1 MSDARIASYFDEL
14 VRIMVRLRQKGGCP
28 WDREQTHESL
38 KPYLIEEAYEVME
51 AMDQEDDEAFVEE
64 LGDLLLQVIFH
75 ARIAEERGRFD
86 IGDVLVAHVE
96 KLKRRHPHVF
106 GEVSVQGTDEV
117 WANWERIK
125 GEENQKRTSVLS
137 GIPKAL
143 PALLKARRVQEK
155 ASLVGFDWKQTEEV
169 FAKVEEELAELKAA
183 CMSHDEVDINVH
195 EADADSISGNARE
208 DHIREELGDLL
219 FSLVNLSRF
228 LNVEPE
234 DALRRT
240 VDKFIRRFRAIE
252 EELLRRGSTPAEA
265 SLEEM
270 DAIWEG
276 TKGRRKREREDV

>member
-1 MSDARIASYFDEL
+1 MPDARVASYFDEL
-14 VRIMVRLRQKGGCP
+14 VRIMVRLREEEGCP

-51 AMDQEDDEAFVEE
+51 AMDQGDDEAFKEE
-64 LGDLLLQVIFH
+64 LGDLMLQVVFH

-86 IGDVLVAHVE
+86 IGEVLAAHVE

-106 GEVSVQGTDEV
+106 GEASVQGADTDHPIDEV

-125 GEENQKRTSVLS
+125 REEHGKRTSVLS
-137 GIPKAL
+137 GVPKAL

-155 ASLVGFDWKQTEEV
+155 ASLVGFDWERTEEV
-169 FAKVEEELAELKAA
+169 FAKVEEEVAELKAA
-183 CMSHDEVDINVH
+183 CASHDE
-195 EADADSISGNARE
+195 ADTDGISDKVRE

-240 VDKFIRRFRAIE
+240 VNKFVRRFRAIE
-252 EELLRRGSTPAEA
+252 EELSRRDSSPAEA

-276 TKGRRKREREDV
+276 TKGRERV

>member
-1 MSDARIASYFDEL
+1 MSDARIPSYFDEL
-14 VRIMVRLRQKGGCP
+14 VRIMARLREEGGCP
-28 WDREQTHESL
+28 WDREQSHESL

-51 AMDQEDDEAFVEE
+51 AMDQGDDEAFKEE
-64 LGDLLLQVIFH
+64 LGDLLLQVVFH
-75 ARIAEERGRFD
+75 ARIAEEQGHFD
-86 IGDVLVAHVE
+86 IGDVLAAHVE

-125 GEENQKRTSVLS
+125 REENSKRTSVLS

-155 ASLVGFDWKQTEEV
+155 AALVGFDWERIEEV
-169 FAKVEEELAELKAA
+169 FAKVEEEVAELKAA
-183 CMSHDEVDINVH
+183 CASHN
-195 EADADSISGNARE
+195 E

-240 VDKFIRRFRAIE
+240 VDKFVGRFRAIE
-252 EELLRRGSTPAEA
+252 EELSRRGSTPDEA
-265 SLEEM
+265 SFEEM

-276 TKGRRKREREDV
+276 TKERRGKV

>member
-1 MSDARIASYFDEL
+1 MA
-14 VRIMVRLRQKGGCP
+14 RLREEGGCP

-51 AMDQEDDEAFVEE
+51 AMDQGDDEAFKEE
-64 LGDLLLQVIFH
+64 LGDLLLQVVFH

-86 IGDVLVAHVE
+86 IGDVLTAHVE

-106 GEVSVQGTDEV
+106 GEASVQGTNEV

-125 GEENQKRTSVLS
+125 GEEHGKRTSVLS
-137 GIPKAL
+137 GVPKAL

-155 ASLVGFDWKQTEEV
+155 ASLVGFDWERTEEV
-169 FAKVEEELAELKAA
+169 FAKVEEEVAELKAA
-183 CMSHDEVDINVH
+183 CASH
-195 EADADSISGNARE
+195 EADTDGISDEVRK
-208 DHIREELGDLL
+208 DHIRDELGDLL

-240 VDKFIRRFRAIE
+240 VDKFVRRFRAIE
-252 EELLRRGSTPAEA
+252 EELSRRGSSPAEA

-276 TKGRRKREREDV
+276 TKGRRGKEGEGV

>member
-1 MSDARIASYFDEL
+1 MPDARVASHFDEL
-14 VRIMVRLRQKGGCP
+14 VRIMVRLREEGGCP

-51 AMDQEDDEAFVEE
+51 AMDQGDDEAFKEE
-64 LGDLLLQVIFH
+64 LGDLMLQVIFH
-75 ARIAEERGRFD
+75 ARIAEEQERFD
-86 IGDVLVAHVE
+86 IGDVLAAHVE

-106 GEVSVQGTDEV
+106 GEASVQGADEV

-125 GEENQKRTSVLS
+125 GEEHGKRTSVLS
-137 GIPKAL
+137 GVPKAL

-155 ASLVGFDWKQTEEV
+155 ASLVGFDWERTEEV
-169 FAKVEEELAELKAA
+169 FAKVEEEVGELKAA
-183 CMSHDEVDINVH
+183 CASHDE
-195 EADADSISGNARE
+195 ADTDGISDEVRK
-208 DHIREELGDLL
+208 DHIRDELGDLL

-240 VDKFIRRFRAIE
+240 VDKFVRRFRAIE
-252 EELLRRGSTPAEA
+252 EELSRRGSSPAEA

-276 TKGRRKREREDV
+276 TKGRMGKEGEGV